1 MSSTA
6 AVDRPQSAV
15 AALRAAVADL
25 DGRLGSMIREAVE
38 HFGELIRTRPAGA
51 VAAVDVPIAVF
62 RCLTREPVPP
72 GLLVSGAATYLA
84 LDILD
89 DQMDGDEP
97 EFWRGRAANEVV
109 LGAQMLLLTASQHVA
124 DGAIPSAAE
133 RMPLLYRELIAEVME
148 GQLRTE
154 QPLAASTTPAAVA
167 DAISLRSGA
176 MLAGFAA
183 LAAVAADAP
192 ESDVQVARTF
202 GHELAVA
209 RQHLN
214 DITELVGDRTTD
226 LRNRT
231 PTMATALALDV
242 LAPARRMRLIEA
254 LRAAAVD
261 KDARQRLVRDDLA
274 AAIAEVWILIQLHLG
289 EARMAARVLSRDEMG
304 QDGLDQLI
312 EFTANSLR
320 RNDAR

>member
-1 MSSTA
+1 VSLAA
-6 AVDRPQSAV
+6 AVDRPQAAV
-15 AALRAAVADL
+15 AALRAAVSDL
-25 DGRLGSMIREAVE
+25 HGRLGAMISEAVD
-38 HFGELIRTRPAGA
+38 HFGEVIRTRPPGA

-62 RCLTREPVPP
+62 RCLTREPAPP

-97 EFWRGRAANEVV
+97 AYWRGRTANEVV
-109 LGAQMLLLTASQHVA
+109 LGAQMLLLTASQRVA
-124 DGAIPSAAE
+124 DGAMPCAAN
-133 RMPLLYRELIAEVME
+133 RMPMLYREMIARVIE

-154 QPLAASTTPAAVA
+154 QPLTASTTPADVA
-167 DAISLRSGA
+167 AAISARSGA

-183 LAAVAADAP
+183 LAAVAAGAP
-192 ESDVQVARTF
+192 ESDVEAARTF

-214 DITELVGDRTTD
+214 DITELAGDRTAD

-231 PTMATALALDV
+231 PTMAAALALDA
-242 LAPARRMRLIEA
+242 LSPARRETLIDSM
-254 LRAAAVD
+254 RAAAVD
-261 KDARQRLVRDDLA
+261 EKVRRRLVRGDLA
-274 AAIAEVWILIQLHLG
+274 AAIAQVCILIQLHLG
-289 EARMAARVLSRDEMG
+289 EARMAAGVLSRGGMG
-304 QDGLDQLI
+304 QDGLDRLI

-320 RNDAR
+320 RNNAR